1 MTQIELWA
9 SGLRTWHHNFGF
21 DGCSC
26 ITDMY
31 NRSRPGLNDHARDSR
46 HNDTRTAGVSAEP
59 IFATS
64 KFQIYVGEE
73 TPQKRGAVR
82 TLCFDLANRRL
93 EISSEFGHALMIA
106 VIRLPIGG
114 GWEKFIPLC
123 TLAAPLLV
131 QQCCKPQDRDESM
144 KHRRR

>member
-1 MTQIELWA
+1 MHGTQGTTTLGRRA
-9 SGLRTWHHNFGF
+9 SQ
-21 DGCSC
+21 
-26 ITDMY
+26 
-31 NRSRPGLNDHARDSR
+31 RSRFLR
-46 HNDTRTAGVSAEP
+46 HPN
-59 IFATS
+59 F
-64 KFQIYVGEE
+64 KFTLEKKP
-73 TPQKRGAVR
+73 PQKGGAVR

-114 GWEKFIPLC
+114 GWEKFIPPC